1 MQFGRSLQNSAMK
14 NNFNQH
20 PKVIWFTGLSGSGKT
35 TLATLLESRLHQEN
49 FRCCLLD
56 GDVIR
61 RGLNKDLGFSDAAR
75 KENIRRIAEVS
86 KLFVDSGLIVLSAF
100 ISPFEADRLSVRQIV
115 GPDNMIEVFVD
126 CPLEV
131 CEHRDTKG
139 LYKKA
144 RAGQLGNFTGISS
157 PYERPTNPDI
167 AIATN
172 VLSIEES
179 MDVLVKWILPK
190 IRLST

>member
-1 MQFGRSLQNSAMK
+1 MK
-14 NNFNQH
+14 NFNQD

-35 TLATLLESRLHQEN
+35 TLATLLETRLQQEN

-56 GDVIR
+56 GDSIR
-61 RGLNKDLGFSDAAR
+61 RGLNRDLGFSDADR

-86 KLFVDSGLIVLSAF
+86 KLFIESGLIVLSAF

-131 CEHRDTKG
+131 CEQRDTKG

-144 RAGQLGNFTGISS
+144 RAGQVENFTGISS
-157 PYERPTNPDI
+157 PYERPANPDI

-179 MDVLVKWILPK
+179 MDVLVKRILPK